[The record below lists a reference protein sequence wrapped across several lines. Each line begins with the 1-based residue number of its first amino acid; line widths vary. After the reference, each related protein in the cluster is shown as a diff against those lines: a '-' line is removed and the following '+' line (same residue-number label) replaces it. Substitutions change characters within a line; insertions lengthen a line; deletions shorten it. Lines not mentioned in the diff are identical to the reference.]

1 VAAAII
7 KVIGFNP
14 PHELRDL
21 MNKKTLEIRDK
32 TIFDGFIVKHI
43 LKLLFKTWFKLT
55 GWQPINSGHQG
66 AGITIAAPH
75 TSNWDVVYAMGAA
88 ILLDIKIYFSIKES
102 WCHVPIIGRIMM
114 WMGAIPINRSSGS
127 QGQIKKIKRFVDN
140 HKDCHV
146 FFLFTPEG
154 TRGKV
159 NKWKTGF
166 YHLAQGCK
174 LPIFLAKVDFR
185 NKESGVFHTYHLT
198 DNKEEDIRCIQE
210 SYKKVRGKFPALQFP
225 KYTGPMP
232 ELSDLESTILKTV
245 YSAKGM
251 ATRLEIATKLKA
263 NKLSAAM
270 LDFLIEKGVLEKVTD
285 NQSEPRYQLT
295 FAGKGC
301 LLHLYPAL

>member
-1 VAAAII
+1 MPK
-7 KVIGFNP
+7 KV
-14 PHELRDL
+14 
-21 MNKKTLEIRDK
+21 LEIRDK
-32 TIFDGFIVKHI
+32 TIFDGFIMKYI
-43 LKLLFKTWFKLT
+43 LKFMFKVWFKFT
-55 GWQPINSGHQG
+55 GWTPINSGHKG

-88 ILLDIKIYFSIKES
+88 VLLDIKIYFSIKES
-102 WCHVPIIGRIMM
+102 WCRIPIIGRLMM
-114 WMGAIPINRSSGS
+114 WMGAIPITRASGS
-127 QGQIKKIKRFVDN
+127 QGQIDKIRLFVEK
-140 HKDCHV
+140 HKDCHI

-166 YHLAQGCK
+166 YHLAKGCH

-198 DNKEEDIRCIQE
+198 NNKEEDIRSIQE
-210 SYKKVRGKFPALQFP
+210 SYKKVLGKFPELQFP

-232 ELSDLESTILKTV
+232 ELSEVESLILKTV

-251 ATRLEIATKLKA
+251 ATRLEIAAKLKA
-263 NKLSAAM
+263 NKLSTAM
-270 LDFLIEKGVLEKVTD
+270 LDFLIEKGVLEKVID
-285 NQSEPRYQLT
+285 NQNEPHYKLT

-301 LLHLYPAL
+301 LLHLYPALNKAQ